1 MNNIYNAIQN
11 LYNMDKTTWQEVLAE
26 LYNLVAKVE
35 NKFDL
40 FEIKFGSLLG
50 EQVIKELKKM
60 YDNGSL
66 ASLIND
72 VLLQDINEKVDTF
85 KTEVSEQLDTKAND
99 IIGISVKNFGAK
111 GDGITDDTEALKK
124 AFSSNAKIITMDCD
138 CKISSTL
145 ALPIDK
151 KYIFKGSFIVD
162 DDFVGNK
169 VISISHV
176 IEGFNTEKISIIHS
190 KFYKKDRHLVTNT
203 IRTNY
208 DGIVISESRR
218 VHIGEIQVVGIT
230 TRALV
235 VNKGYETHIDKID
248 VWGSNL
254 TDDVSVNTN
263 YDDKL
268 MFTSQNE
275 RYTVGI
281 VLNCNDSIFNNV
293 IPVGFNVGCSINSAN
308 VINNFHPWGYKS
320 SMVYGL
326 VNKGSMNMCTNI
338 YIDTIKTIGTRTG
351 AGVYDWKIADG
362 NTSDSPKIDYN
373 KFANISAISVDSK
386 SVIFELGDSEKN
398 STSYE
403 CTIQNINGQRGTT
416 LYKLNGSAKG
426 LTNLPKLFGNDFNNF
441 STSITDLKFTSSNS
455 FNEIIGE
462 IIDNHFNTNYNY
474 MCSMVFRDT
483 DKVLTSKLPTT
494 SGVYNQQA
502 IIKIEQCSNVY
513 YRCTVRG
520 YGWPNSNSHILDL
533 FRKDKGSYDFYANE
547 SSFYKIAKILPNA
560 DAYGVGNM
568 LFYRDRPIWKSS
580 TGNWVYA
587 DGTNAV

>member
-1 MNNIYNAIQN
+1 MSIDINKHEVDIDTLFKQN
-11 LYNMDKTTWQEVLAE
+11 
-26 LYNLVAKVE
+26 E
-35 NKFDL
+35 NDL
-40 FEIKFGSLLG
+40 CS
-50 EQVIKELKKM
+50 IKELYRKLKEMEKKISQIK
-60 YDNGSL
+60 YIDTNL
-66 ASLIND
+66 TDKLKKDYEKLKRVILDENIQIQLTND
-72 VLLQDINEKVDTF
+72 IKEIDT
-85 KTEVSEQLDTKAND
+85 QLDTKAND

-111 GDGITDDTEALKK
+111 GDGITDDTQALKK

-145 ALPIDK
+145 TLPIDK

-162 DDFVGNK
+162 DNFHGNS
-169 VISISHV
+169 VVSITNV
-176 IEGFNTEKISIIHS
+176 VEGFKTEKISIIHN
-190 KFYKKDRHLVTNT
+190 KFYKKDRHSVSNT
-203 IRTNY
+203 KRTNF
-208 DGIVISESRR
+208 DGVVISNSRR
-218 VHIGEIQVVGIT
+218 VNIGEIQVVGIT

-235 VNKGYETHIDKID
+235 VNDGYETHIDKID

-281 VLNCNDSIFNNV
+281 VLNCNDGFFNNV
-293 IPVGFNVGCSINSAN
+293 IPVGFNVGCSINSSN

-326 VNKGSMNMCTNI
+326 VNKGALNMCTNI

-362 NTSDSPKIDYN
+362 NTSGSTNIEYN
-373 KFANISAISVDSK
+373 KFTNISAINVDSN
-386 SVIFELGDSEKN
+386 SVIFELGDSEKK

-403 CTIQNINGQRGTT
+403 CTIQNINGQYDTT

-426 LTNLPKLFGNDFNNF
+426 LTNLPKLFGNDFNIF
-441 STSITDLKFTSSNS
+441 STSITNLKFTSSNS
-455 FNEIIGE
+455 FNQIIGE
-462 IIDNHFNTNYNY
+462 IIDNHFNTVYNY

-483 DKVLTSKLPTT
+483 NKVLTSKLPTT
-494 SGVYNQQA
+494 SAVYNQQA
-502 IIKIEQCSNVY
+502 IIKIEQCTNSY

-520 YGWPNSNSHILDL
+520 YGWPNSNSYILDL
-533 FRKDKGSYDFYANE
+533 FRKGVGSYDFFANN
-547 SSFYKIAKILPNA
+547 SSFYKIVNTLPNA
-560 DAYGVGNM
+560 DEYGVGNM
-568 LFYRDRPIWKSS
+568 MFYKNRPIWKSS
-580 TGNWVYA
+580 SGYWVYA
-587 DGTNAV
+587 DGTNVV

>member
-1 MNNIYNAIQN
+1 MSYDINSQQIDIENLFKQN
-11 LYNMDKTTWQEVLAE
+11 
-26 LYNLVAKVE
+26 E
-35 NKFDL
+35 NDL
-40 FEIKFGSLLG
+40 CS
-50 EQVIKELKKM
+50 IKELYRKLKEMEKKISQIK
-60 YDNGSL
+60 YIDTNL
-66 ASLIND
+66 TDKLKKDYEKLKRVILDENIQIQ
-72 VLLQDINEKVDTF
+72 LTNDINEIN
-85 KTEVSEQLDTKAND
+85 SQLDTKAND

-111 GDGITDDTEALKK
+111 GDGITDDTQALKK

-145 ALPIDK
+145 TLPIDK

-162 DDFVGNK
+162 DNFHGNS
-169 VISISHV
+169 VVSITNV
-176 IEGFNTEKISIIHS
+176 VEGFKTEKISIIHN
-190 KFYKKDRHLVTNT
+190 KFYKKDRHSVSNT
-203 IRTNY
+203 KRTNF
-208 DGIVISESRR
+208 DGVVISNSRR
-218 VHIGEIQVVGIT
+218 VNIGEIQVVGIT

-235 VNKGYETHIDKID
+235 VNDGYETHIDKID

-281 VLNCNDSIFNNV
+281 VLNCNDGFFNNV
-293 IPVGFNVGCSINSAN
+293 IPVGFNVGCSINSSN

-326 VNKGSMNMCTNI
+326 VNKGALNMCTNI

-362 NTSDSPKIDYN
+362 NTSGSTNIEYN
-373 KFANISAISVDSK
+373 KFTNISAINVDSN
-386 SVIFELGDSEKN
+386 SVIFELGDSEKK

-403 CTIQNINGQRGTT
+403 CTIQNINGQYGIT

-426 LTNLPKLFGNDFNNF
+426 LTNLPKLFGNDFNIF
-441 STSITDLKFTSSNS
+441 STSITNLKFTSSNS
-455 FNEIIGE
+455 FNQIIGE
-462 IIDNHFNTNYNY
+462 IIDNHFNTVYNY

-483 DKVLTSKLPTT
+483 NKVLTSKLPTT
-494 SGVYNQQA
+494 SAVYNQQA
-502 IIKIEQCSNVY
+502 IIKIEQCTNSY

-520 YGWPNSNSHILDL
+520 YGWPNSNSYILDL
-533 FRKDKGSYDFYANE
+533 FRKGVGSYDFFANN
-547 SSFYKIAKILPNA
+547 SSFYKIVNTLPNA
-560 DAYGVGNM
+560 DEYGVGNM
-568 LFYRDRPIWKSS
+568 MFYKNRPIWKSS
-580 TGNWVYA
+580 SGYWVYA
-587 DGTNAV
+587 DGTNVV